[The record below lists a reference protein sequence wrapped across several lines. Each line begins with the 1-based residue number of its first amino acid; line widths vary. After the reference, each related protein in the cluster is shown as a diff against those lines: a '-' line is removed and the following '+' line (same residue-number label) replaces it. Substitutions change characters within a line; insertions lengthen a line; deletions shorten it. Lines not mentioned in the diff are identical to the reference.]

1 MLDHI
6 PPRDPPD
13 DIVKNRCKKYAE
25 ESDPEHPEKYGG
37 SHRLSHLCAS
47 ARRKDERHDAKN
59 ESEAGHE
66 DGTQAQPSRLDGRL
80 GCGHPGVVL
89 LLLLGEFHDEHRV
102 LHAHA
107 SQHHEPDLREDI
119 VVHVPGPHAGDAAEQ
134 THGHD
139 EDDGGRKGEAL
150 IFRRVSEPDEK
161 NAERKDEERR
171 IPGWIQK
178 PLACDFIAYAYAP
191 TETCY
196 LLPVVPLQRAWRQ
209 RGREWI
215 VAYGTR
221 RARNP
226 GYVSVGVPVPRDVL
240 MQAIVDA
247 MRVATNER
255 RSIPMQLPPTPAQA
269 SLPF

>member
-1 MLDHI
+1 VTTKPAAKGDRNLPRPQRRGLSVNRVHRFSESLALSNAFADAEWWI
-6 PPRDPPD
+6 PIYRQAFPKLMTAVSIRDD
-13 DIVKNRCKKYAE
+13 GWAQR
-25 ESDPEHPEKYGG
+25 GG
-37 SHRLSHLCAS
+37 I
-47 ARRKDERHDAKN
+47 D
-59 ESEAGHE
+59 
-66 DGTQAQPSRLDGRL
+66 
-80 GCGHPGVVL
+80 
-89 LLLLGEFHDEHRV
+89 RV
-102 LHAHA
+102 LTL
-107 SQHHEPDLREDI
+107 QC
-119 VVHVPGPHAGDAAEQ
+119 
-134 THGHD
+134 
-139 EDDGGRKGEAL
+139 GRTYT
-150 IFRRVSEPDEK
+150 VDEK
-161 NAERKDEERR
+161 VRTENWPDILLEQWSDEERR

-196 LLPVVPLQRAWRQ
+196 LLPVAPLQRAWRQ

-255 RSIPMQLPPTPAQA
+255 RSIPMQLQPSPSQA
-269 SLPF
+269 TFPF